1 MATIE
6 NTSDNPVLARLREL
20 VIETDSEFVV
30 ELIDI
35 YINTTPTLIQT
46 IAKALDT
53 QDHRMLTI
61 AAHTLKGNS
70 LNLGA
75 AQLGAVSFK
84 LEELGRSN
92 APISAANSI
101 KEIENEFEK
110 VKEILLS
117 FKQNK
122 Y

>member
-1 MATIE
+1 MPAIE

-20 VIETDSEFVV
+20 VIETDSEFVA

-35 YINTTPTLIQT
+35 YINTTPTQIQT
-46 IAKALDT
+46 LAKALDT

-75 AQLGAVSFK
+75 TQLGAVSFK
-84 LEELGRSN
+84 FEELGRSN

-101 KEIENEFEK
+101 KEIANEFEK